1 MSKPFVS
8 SQELKLENEVFD
20 GFRSD
25 MNVIIRELLR
35 NMIARESEDGKITA
49 TIEVALFPEYSET
62 GTTLQPQFTHKV
74 NSVLQL
80 KDQKSGIAPCK
91 DMELVLDE
99 KTNTYYLQHIK
110 GKPQMSIYDM
120 DLREEGPEEDEEY

>member
-1 MSKPFVS
+1 MSKAFVS
-8 SQELKLENEVFD
+8 GAELRLENEIFD

-35 NMIARESEDGKITA
+35 NMIAKGSEDGKITA
-49 TIEVALFPEYSET
+49 TIEVGLFSEYTET

-99 KTNTYYLQHIK
+99 RTNTYYLQHIK

-120 DLREEGPEEDEEY
+120 DGYEEE